1 MDLNYTPEEE
11 RFRERVRSFLKSNLP
26 EGWAT
31 SGNTGPF
38 GRTNLEF
45 MRDWTRK
52 LYENGFLGMSW
63 PKEYGGGGATQIEVA
78 IFNEEMARFRAPT
91 PLNFMGLTMVG
102 PTLIVHGNEEQKKRF
117 IGKILT
123 GEELWCQ
130 GFSEPGAGSDLAAL
144 RTRGELKGDEF
155 VVNGQKVWTSGA
167 HYADWCFLLVRTDPT
182 APKHRGISY
191 LLVNMKTPGIT
202 VRPLRQITGDSDFN
216 EVFFEDVRVPREN
229 LVGRLNEGWRVA
241 VNTLSNERGTMAF
254 ALAARYEIIFNE
266 VTDLCRKMGGATAQS
281 PMARQQVA
289 QFYID
294 LQALKYSLYRNFSKI
309 MREGTPGP
317 EGSISKLWW
326 SELDQRME
334 EFAVQLLGPAGQL
347 VEGSLHAVDSGRWPL
362 GLVRSRCLTIAAGTS
377 EIHRNTIAERLLG
390 LPKGR

>member
-1 MDLNYTPEEE
+1 VDLGNTPDEE
-11 RFRERVRSFLKSNLP
+11 RFRERVRSFLKTNLP
-26 EGWAT
+26 AGWGTPGYRA
-31 SGNTGPF
+31 PR
-38 GRTNLEF
+38 GREYLKF
-45 MRDWTRK
+45 MRDWNKR
-52 LYENGFLGMSW
+52 LYASGFLGMSW
-63 PKEYGGGGATQIEVA
+63 PKEYGGQGASQIETA

-91 PLNFMGLTMVG
+91 PLSLIGLTMAG
-102 PTLIVHGNEEQKKRF
+102 PTIIAHGTDEQKKRF
-117 IGKILT
+117 VAKILS

-144 RTRGELKGDEF
+144 RTRAELKGDEF

-191 LLVNMKTPGIT
+191 LLVDMKTPGIT
-202 VRPLRQITGDSDFN
+202 VRPLRQITGEADFN

-241 VNTLSNERGTMAF
+241 VTTLSNERGTMAF
-254 ALAARYEIIFNE
+254 ALAARYEIVFNE
-266 VTDLCRKMGGATAQS
+266 IAELYRRIGAGTARN
-281 PMARQQVA
+281 PLARQQVA

-309 MREGTPGP
+309 LREGTPGP

-326 SELDQRME
+326 SEMDQRME
-334 EFAVQLLGPAGQL
+334 EFAVQLLGPGSQL
-347 VEGSLHAVDSGRWPL
+347 VENSPHAVDGGRWAL
-362 GLVRSRCLTIAAGTS
+362 GLLRSRCLSIAAGTS

-390 LPKGR
+390 MPKGR